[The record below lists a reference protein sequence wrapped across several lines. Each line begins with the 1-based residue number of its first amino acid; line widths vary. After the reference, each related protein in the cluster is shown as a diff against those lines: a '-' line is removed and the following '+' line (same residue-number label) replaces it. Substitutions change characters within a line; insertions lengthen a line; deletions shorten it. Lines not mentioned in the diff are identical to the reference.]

1 MNLTVPV
8 SCHSTLYIPA
18 QNPDDIYESGKKHH
32 KVPGLEFIGVEDGYV
47 VFKTGSGNYHFEVR
61 RE

>member
-8 SCHSTLYIPA
+8 SCLSTVYIPA
-18 QNPDDIYESGKKHH
+18 QNPDLIYESGKKHH
-32 KVPGLEFIGVEDGYV
+32 EVSGLEFLGVEDGYA

-61 RE
+61 RD